1 MNNGIILFMLALFL
15 AVRHIWR
22 GLPEP
27 DSPGMETMDTATLY
41 RKKMFFRCGVL
52 VCSALALLGMY
63 FGESRV
69 LPLTLM
75 IIAGLCQFGA
85 MRQNTKAVL
94 TSALQKTMCSKTD

>member
-15 AVRHIWR
+15 AARHIWR

-27 DSPGMETMDTATLY
+27 DSPYGDTASLY
-41 RKKMFFRCGVL
+41 RRKMFFRCGVL
-52 VCSALALLGMY
+52 ACSALALLGMY

-69 LPLTLM
+69 LPFSLM